1 MGGMIGEGGVH
12 DTISVVRL
20 FLVAGV
26 GLESGAMSTQSMD
39 RSISSPQSPR
49 IQPACIAAAR
59 GSLSS
64 V

>member
-26 GLESGAMSTQSMD
+26 GLESGAMSTQCMD

-49 IQPACIAAAR
+49 IQPAWIAAAR